1 MHRQAS
7 TSRAVDLLVTSQPAS
22 ASASVFSTR
31 KKMDET
37 TDLPLYYR
45 NSSVNKKDISRSRL
59 AAKFVHLIPAVVL
72 LCIFILWC
80 FSYEVSLERSNGR
93 IAAARLLKTQKTM
106 FSNLTYPPYPSISE
120 MQITGNV
127 SIAR

>member
-7 TSRAVDLLVTSQPAS
+7 TSRAVDLLVTSQP

-80 FSYEVSLERSNGR
+80 FSYEGTISMLISRKTKNRNRFSYISLTSFL
-93 IAAARLLKTQKTM
+93 I
-106 FSNLTYPPYPSISE
+106 P
-120 MQITGNV
+120 
-127 SIAR
+127 